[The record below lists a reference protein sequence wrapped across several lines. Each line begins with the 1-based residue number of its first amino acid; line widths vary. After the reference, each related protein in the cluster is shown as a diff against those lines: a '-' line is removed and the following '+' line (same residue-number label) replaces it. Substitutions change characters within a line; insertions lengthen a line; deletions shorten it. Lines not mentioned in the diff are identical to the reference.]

1 VFVTLALVGRPHLAA
16 PFGLALLAWGIPI
29 ALIPVL
35 PFPVVALLLM
45 AVVGIGN
52 SVGDV
57 AGMTTLQRIVPDAV
71 LARVLGVLDGLVLAA
86 IGLGGILAP
95 GLVAWLGNRWSFIV
109 TGALLPVLVA
119 VAWPALRR
127 LDHETLIPERELAL
141 LRSIPIFAPLDIP
154 TVDHLAQQLSARM
167 VQPGTVVIRQGDAG
181 DRFYVIDHGRMT
193 VTADGR
199 HVADLGPG
207 DFFGEIALLRDV
219 PRTATVT
226 ASEDTRLLSL
236 ERDQFL
242 EAITGFA
249 FSHLEV
255 DRVAVER
262 LNDLGRG
269 AR

>member
-1 VFVTLALVGRPHLAA
+1 
-16 PFGLALLAWGIPI
+16 
-29 ALIPVL
+29 
-35 PFPVVALLLM
+35 
-45 AVVGIGN
+45 
-52 SVGDV
+52 
-57 AGMTTLQRIVPDAV
+57 MTTLQRIVPDAV

-181 DRFYVIDHGRMT
+181 DRFYVIDHGRMA

-207 DFFGEIALLRDV
+207 DFFGEIALV
-219 PRTATVT
+219 GPPFRTATVVARSELDLVVIPRREFRT
-226 ASEDTRLLSL
+226 LLRRFPDFASTVLAAGR
-236 ERDQFL
+236 
-242 EAITGFA
+242 
-249 FSHLEV
+249 V
-255 DRVAVER
+255 RVASTLREVE
-262 LNDLGRG
+262 
-269 AR
+269 AVP